1 MNRGDLAI
9 AALPGSYGKP
19 RPVLIIQSD
28 LFRHLYSVTVLPLSS
43 ELLDAPDFRITIEPT
58 PDNGLQLRSQ
68 VLVDKAHTLPI
79 HKLGRTIGRLA
90 PDDMATVNQAL
101 SAFLGFE

>member
-1 MNRGDLAI
+1 MNRGDLTI

-28 LFRHLYSVTVLPLSS
+28 VFRHLYSVTVLPLSS
-43 ELLDAPDFRITIEPT
+43 ELLDAPDFRITVDPSPE
-58 PDNGLQLRSQ
+58 NGLLLRSQ

-90 PDDMATVNQAL
+90 AGDMASVNQAL